1 MLLNHTTNVQ
11 IYYYWVYLI
20 IGQMTDIFGPFLSP
34 PLSPIM
40 AAAVGLTPAMM
51 KQAFYRCSATTG

>member
-20 IGQMTDIFGPFLSP
+20 IGQMTDIFCPFLSP
-34 PLSPIM
+34 TPYPPGTVAL
-40 AAAVGLTPAMM
+40 AGLIPA
-51 KQAFYRCSATTG
+51 TLG